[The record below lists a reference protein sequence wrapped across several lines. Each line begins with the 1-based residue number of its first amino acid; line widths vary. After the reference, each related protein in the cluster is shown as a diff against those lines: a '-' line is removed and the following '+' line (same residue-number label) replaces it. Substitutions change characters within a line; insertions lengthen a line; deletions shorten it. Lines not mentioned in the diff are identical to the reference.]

1 MVFRKTLGQP
11 SPLVTSKVC
20 FGNTHSRKPRTCG
33 LGIEN
38 RPECVWAVVG
48 LEVQRGEYA
57 ESARPAGPA
66 GHWPRPT
73 PSGSE
78 FKVNFTFHGE
88 GWNRLFSSVMG
99 GFYPQR
105 VDKAHLSSNAPSV
118 PRLKGEEPG
127 KRLGQRGGGGGGSL
141 APHVTQGAGQVALQ
155 PEAPLGTKA
164 FLTRLEGRARWS
176 ASPSVHAVSLRGEL
190 YFKPSGVGHGDAL
203 LRGAWGLS

>member
-20 FGNTHSRKPRTCG
+20 FGNIHSRKPRTCG

-57 ESARPAGPA
+57 ESTRPAGPA

-73 PSGSE
+73 AAPSGSE

-88 GWNRLFSSVMG
+88 GWSRLFSSGDG

-127 KRLGQRGGGGGGSL
+127 KRLGQRGGGGGSL
-141 APHVTQGAGQVALQ
+141 APHVTRGAGQVALQ
-155 PEAPLGTKA
+155 PEAPLGTKS
-164 FLTRLEGRARWS
+164 FLTRLEGRAQWS
-176 ASPSVHAVSLRGEL
+176 ASPSVHSCVSEGRTV
-190 YFKPSGVGHGDAL
+190 F
-203 LRGAWGLS
+203 